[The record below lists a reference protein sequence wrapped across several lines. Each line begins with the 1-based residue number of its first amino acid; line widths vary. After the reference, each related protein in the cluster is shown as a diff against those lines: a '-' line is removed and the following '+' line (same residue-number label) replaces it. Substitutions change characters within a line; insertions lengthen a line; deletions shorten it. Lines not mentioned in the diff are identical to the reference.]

1 MLTPQTI
8 AVGFGVLMAA
18 MALITLL
25 APEALH
31 RALKTFP
38 RSVWP
43 ARILLV
49 VCALWAAW
57 LIYITPMGT
66 LASYKKFML
75 GFTPIGAWLIY
86 KHLDEL
92 LAPRALGG
100 LLIFVAA
107 PLLDGL
113 RDWDLAWRL
122 ISTVTVY
129 IMVIKGMTLVLFPYM
144 FRKSVEYWDAHPVLW
159 RIMPGVALVY
169 AALQFI
175 AAFKFL

>member
-1 MLTPQTI
+1 MCVWAILS
-8 AVGFGVLMAA
+8 
-18 MALITLL
+18 LL
-25 APEALH
+25 APQALQ
-31 RALKTFP
+31 RGLKTFP

-49 VCALWAAW
+49 VCALWSAW
-57 LIYITPMGT
+57 LIHITPMGT

-100 LLIFVAA
+100 VLIFVAA

-144 FRKSVEYWDAHPVLW
+144 FRKSVEFWDARPGLW
-159 RIMPGVALVY
+159 KMMPFVALIY
-169 AALQFI
+169 AVIQFF
-175 AAFKFL
+175 AAYKCL